1 MYGKRAFLQLTGII
15 SLLGLA
21 GCFTGAGMP
30 AGGDFIGGAQ
40 VVEAQLSSSWFYLG
54 LGDDEIRSL
63 HQGDTVFLESVT
75 GSLYRQPD
83 GATQPDMAIYFS
95 IKPNFSIGP
104 VSSRGEEEQAS
115 WLHAKIR
122 KGVETLGGE
131 YEIVVPFPEENKA
144 LKEYGEAWVYTPSG
158 MSFAA
163 TLRGNKWWSRSEF
176 NRFPRVL
183 HVEGRA
189 TIGRA
194 FLCWEGDNCYRI
206 GLYEFKDAR
215 RFYQVYVIVL
225 ENEYKQ
231 AMADAMDFL
240 GDVTFR
246 QPKF

>member
-1 MYGKRAFLQLTGII
+1 MFEKFAFLWLTGLIF
-15 SLLGLA
+15 LLCLA

-40 VVEAQLSSSWFYLG
+40 VVEAQLSSDWFHLG

-83 GATQPDMAIYFS
+83 GAAQPDMAIYFS
-95 IKPNFSIGP
+95 IKPNFSIGS
-104 VSSRGEEEQAS
+104 VSSRGKEEQAG

-122 KGVETLGGE
+122 KGVEALGGE
-131 YEIVVPFPEENKA
+131 YQRVVPFPDESRA
-144 LKEYGEAWVYTPSG
+144 LADCGKAWVYTPSG
-158 MSFAA
+158 MSRAGM
-163 TLRGNKWWSRSEF
+163 LRGNTWWSHSAF

-189 TIGRA
+189 TISRA
-194 FLCWEGDNCYRI
+194 FLCWEGDNRYRI

-215 RFYQVYVIVL
+215 RFYQVYVVVL
-225 ENEYKQ
+225 ENEYKR
-231 AMADAMDFL
+231 AMTDAMDFL
-240 GDVTFR
+240 GSVTFR
-246 QPKF
+246 KPKF